1 MQQNI
6 SIEIEEIEDEVPIF
20 TRYLYVLDDVEY
32 SFYQACIDKKK
43 EEAFF
48 WAYELYY
55 SGFSDIVFS
64 VITKIIDESSTFEKK
79 IKKQIEK
86 KMDEWEK
93 NPSKDE
99 LVATIIYNLIL
110 YKTSKVSDNPIKKR
124 LFVLIDKSKITEY
137 DTINPSNI
145 EKYKA
150 RKVLSIVC
158 KYSSIKTFDNPVSVR
173 QKWYYNWI
181 YYASFS
187 PIWQERIHNFGGK
200 QMDEKII
207 FPNDEKEEE
216 FYQLYGYEPDEQTRE
231 IQSKCIQLLL

>member
-6 SIEIEEIEDEVPIF
+6 SIEIEEIEEESPVF

-32 SFYQACIDKKK
+32 SLYQACIDKKK

-55 SGFSDIVFS
+55 SGFPDIVFS
-64 VITKIIDESSTFEKK
+64 VIKKMMDESSTFDKK

-86 KMDEWEK
+86 KIEEWQK

-99 LVATIIYNLIL
+99 IIATIVYNIIL
-110 YKTSKVSDNPIKKR
+110 YRTNIVFNNPIKKR
-124 LFVLIDKSKITEY
+124 LFVLIDKSKIVEY
-137 DTINPSNI
+137 HTIIPTNI

-150 RKVLSIVC
+150 RRVLPNVC
-158 KYSSIKTFDNPVSVR
+158 KYSTIKTSENSESIR
-173 QKWYYNWI
+173 QKWYYNWL

-187 PIWQERIHNFGGK
+187 PIWQERIQLFGGK
-200 QMDEKII
+200 QMDEKIV
-207 FPNDEKEEE
+207 FPNDDKEEE
-216 FYQLYGYEPDEQTRE
+216 FYQLYGYEPDEQRRGL
-231 IQSKCIQLLL
+231 QSKCIPLSS

>member
-6 SIEIEEIEDEVPIF
+6 SIEIEEIEEESPIF

-32 SFYQACIDKKK
+32 SLYQACIDKKK

-55 SGFSDIVFS
+55 SGFPEIVFS
-64 VITKIIDESSTFEKK
+64 IIKKLIDESSTFDKK

-86 KMDEWEK
+86 KIDELEK
-93 NPSKDE
+93 DPSKDE
-99 LVATIIYNLIL
+99 IIAIIVYNVIL
-110 YKTSKVSDNPIKKR
+110 YRTNIVSNNPIKKR

-137 DTINPSNI
+137 DTINSTNI

-150 RKVLSIVC
+150 RRVLPNVC
-158 KYSSIKTFDNPVSVR
+158 KYSTIKTSEILGSVR
-173 QKWYYNWI
+173 QKWYYNWL

-187 PIWQERIHNFGGK
+187 PIWQKRIHIFGGK
-200 QMDEKII
+200 QTDEKIA

-216 FYQLYGYEPDEQTRE
+216 FYQLYGYEPDEQTCGL
-231 IQSKCIQLLL
+231 QSKCIPLSS